1 MQTLQPNATL
11 QGGKYII
18 KKVLGQGGFGI
29 TYLAEHELL
38 GTNVAI
44 KEFFIKQYCDRD
56 ETTSH
61 VVIGTVSNLDEVK
74 RYEEKFIKEARVI
87 ARLNHPNII
96 KIHDVF
102 RENNTAYYVMDYI
115 GGENLNDIVKR
126 VGPLPESEAKEF
138 ILQIANAL
146 AYIHK
151 NNLNHLDIKPANI
164 MIREI
169 DSTAVLIDFGM
180 SKQYDISGGQT
191 STTPVGI
198 SHGYA
203 PLEQYKEGG
212 VREFSPQTDIYALGA
227 TYYKLLTGKT
237 PPDAQ
242 DLLEEDL
249 PEFECN
255 PFVKNAIVKAMQPKR
270 SARPKTIEEW
280 VELINTDDK
289 NSAGHKEPPSKSVTK
304 QEETVLI
311 GAPIPSSIQVSV
323 ERTNGFS
330 NGYEWIDLGLPSG
343 RKWATCNIG
352 ANHPHDY
359 GNMFAW
365 GEIEKKSIYEW
376 TNYVDAVDGN
386 CNTFNVFFN
395 GGGLNKIDQSSE
407 ADAAHIIW
415 QGSWH
420 LPSCDDFEELRKF
433 CNWQWTTRNNVN
445 GYLVTSKVNSN
456 SIFLPAAGWHRHV
469 SLGFRT
475 TYGHYWTSDLSTKDN
490 TSQTAP
496 ILYFHSKLVE
506 ISGLYR
512 YIGCSI
518 RPVI

>member
-61 VVIGTVSNLDEVK
+61 VIIGTVSNLDEVK

-126 VGPLPESEAKEF
+126 VGPIPESEAKEY

-365 GEIEKKSIYEW
+365 GGDRKEK
-376 TNYVDAVDGN
+376 
-386 CNTFNVFFN
+386 
-395 GGGLNKIDQSSE
+395 
-407 ADAAHIIW
+407 
-415 QGSWH
+415 
-420 LPSCDDFEELRKF
+420 
-433 CNWQWTTRNNVN
+433 
-445 GYLVTSKVNSN
+445 YL
-456 SIFLPAAGWHRHV
+456 
-469 SLGFRT
+469 
-475 TYGHYWTSDLSTKDN
+475 
-490 TSQTAP
+490 
-496 ILYFHSKLVE
+496 
-506 ISGLYR
+506 
-512 YIGCSI
+512 
-518 RPVI
+518 